1 MNIVRANPEQLF
13 EYGPFTVRRQRPGE
27 ALSPL
32 VSVDLM
38 SLKLDAR
45 IPMQQHQ
52 DEEVFTYLWRGSMQH
67 QDSNGER
74 TQLSAKR
81 VMVVNA
87 GDGVQYEES
96 VPLYEAELLQAVIRP
111 AQQGGEAMTQVL
123 ERDQGIMTNGWTE
136 LAGPEESD
144 APLELRQEVYI
155 FDTMLERNHTLD
167 VPSMPGFVA
176 YLTVLE
182 GIIRVG
188 DQRLGRG
195 DAVSGLDSSLEIV
208 GDRDANLV
216 CFLVKPDNFA

>member
-74 TQLSAKR
+74 TQLSVKR

-111 AQQGGEAMTQVL
+111 SQQGGEAMTQVL

-155 FDTMLERNHTLD
+155 FDTLLERNHTLD

-195 DAVSGLDSSLEIV
+195 DAVSGLDSSIEIV
-208 GDRDANLV
+208 GERDANLV

>member
-13 EYGPFTVRRQRPGE
+13 EYGPFTVRRQRPCE

-32 VSVDLM
+32 ISVDLM

-155 FDTMLERNHTLD
+155 FDTLLERNHTLD

-188 DQRLGRG
+188 DLRLSRG
-195 DAVSGLDSSLEIV
+195 DAVSELDSSIEIV

>member
-67 QDSNGER
+67 QDSNGEL

-111 AQQGGEAMTQVL
+111 ALRGGEAMTQVL

>member
-155 FDTMLERNHTLD
+155 FDTLLERNHTLD

-195 DAVSGLDSSLEIV
+195 DAVSGLDSSVEIV
-208 GDRDANLV
+208 GYRDANLV
-216 CFLVKPDNFA
+216 CFLIKPDNFA

>member
-13 EYGPFTVRRQRPGE
+13 EYGPFTVRRQRPGA

-32 VSVDLM
+32 ISVDLM

-52 DEEVFTYLWRGSMQH
+52 NEEVFTYLWRGSMQH

-74 TQLSAKR
+74 TQLSAKK

-87 GDGVQYEES
+87 GEGVQYEES

-111 AQQGGEAMTQVL
+111 SQPGGEAMTQVL

-136 LAGPEESD
+136 LAGPETSD

-155 FDTMLERNHTLD
+155 YDTLLARNHTLN
-167 VPSMPGFVA
+167 VPSMPGFVT

-188 DQRLGRG
+188 DNRLGRG
-195 DAVSGLDSSLEIV
+195 DAVSGLDDTIEIV
-208 GDRDANLV
+208 GDREANLV

>member
-111 AQQGGEAMTQVL
+111 SQQGGEAMTQVL

-155 FDTMLERNHTLD
+155 LDTLLERNHTLD

-195 DAVSGLDSSLEIV
+195 DAVSGLDSSIEIV
-208 GDRDANLV
+208 GERDANLV
-216 CFLVKPDNFA
+216 CFLVKPDNFV

>member
-32 VSVDLM
+32 LTVDLM

-45 IPMQQHQ
+45 LPMQQHQ

-74 TQLSAKR
+74 TQLSAKK

-87 GDGVQYEES
+87 GEGVQYEES

-111 AQQGGEAMTQVL
+111 SQPGGEAMTQVL

-155 FDTMLERNHTLD
+155 YDTLLERNQTVD

-182 GIIRVG
+182 GIIRIG
-188 DQRLGRG
+188 DQRLSRG
-195 DAVSGLDSSLEIV
+195 DAVSGLESSMEIT

-216 CFLVKPDNFA
+216 CFLVRPDNIA

>member
-1 MNIVRANPEQLF
+1 MNIVRAHPEQLF

-32 VSVDLM
+32 LTVDLM

-74 TQLSAKR
+74 TQLSAKK

-87 GDGVQYEES
+87 GEGVQYEES

-111 AQQGGEAMTQVL
+111 SQPGGEAMTQVL

-155 FDTMLERNHTLD
+155 YDTLLERNQTVG

-182 GIIRVG
+182 GVIRIG
-188 DQRLGRG
+188 DQRLSRG
-195 DAVSGLDSSLEIV
+195 DAVSGLDSSMEIS

-216 CFLVKPDNFA
+216 CFLVRPDNVA

>member
-111 AQQGGEAMTQVL
+111 SQQGGEAMTQVL

-155 FDTMLERNHTLD
+155 FDTLLERNHTLD

-176 YLTVLE
+176 YLTVLD

-188 DQRLGRG
+188 DQRLSRG
-195 DAVSGLDSSLEIV
+195 DAVSGLDSSVEIV

-216 CFLVKPDNFA
+216 CFLIKPDNFA

>member
-111 AQQGGEAMTQVL
+111 ALRGGEAMTQVL

-155 FDTMLERNHTLD
+155 FDTLLERNHTLD

-188 DQRLGRG
+188 DQRLSRG
-195 DAVSGLDSSLEIV
+195 DAVSGLDSSVEIV

-216 CFLVKPDNFA
+216 CFLIKPDNFA

>member
-45 IPMQQHQ
+45 IPMQQHR

-111 AQQGGEAMTQVL
+111 SQQGGEAMTQVL

-155 FDTMLERNHTLD
+155 FDTLLERNHTLD

-188 DQRLGRG
+188 DLRLSRG
-195 DAVSGLDSSLEIV
+195 DAVSGLDSSIEIV

-216 CFLVKPDNFA
+216 CFLIKPDNFA

>member
-13 EYGPFTVRRQRPGE
+13 EYGPFTVRRQRPAE
-27 ALSPL
+27 AFSPL
-32 VSVDLM
+32 VSIDLM

-45 IPMQQHQ
+45 IPMQHHQ

-111 AQQGGEAMTQVL
+111 SQPGGEAMTQVL

-155 FDTMLERNHTLD
+155 YDTLLERNQTLN
-167 VPSMPGFVA
+167 VPSMPGFFA

-182 GIIRVG
+182 GIIRIG

-195 DAVSGLDSSLEIV
+195 DAVSSLDSSIEIV

>member
-1 MNIVRANPEQLF
+1 MNILRANPEQLF

-32 VSVDLM
+32 ISVDLM

-111 AQQGGEAMTQVL
+111 SQQGGEAMTQVL

-155 FDTMLERNHTLD
+155 FDTLLERNHTLD

-188 DQRLGRG
+188 DQRLSRG
-195 DAVSGLDSSLEIV
+195 DAVSGLDSSVEIV

-216 CFLVKPDNFA
+216 CFLIKPDNFA

>member
-32 VSVDLM
+32 ISVDLM

-155 FDTMLERNHTLD
+155 FDTLLERNHTLD

-188 DQRLGRG
+188 DLRLSRG
-195 DAVSGLDSSLEIV
+195 DAVSGLDSSVEIV

-216 CFLVKPDNFA
+216 CFLIKPDNFA

>member
-32 VSVDLM
+32 ISVDLM

-155 FDTMLERNHTLD
+155 FDTLLERNHTLD

-188 DQRLGRG
+188 DQRLSRG
-195 DAVSGLDSSLEIV
+195 DAVSRLDSSVEIV

-216 CFLVKPDNFA
+216 CFLIKPDNFA

>member
-111 AQQGGEAMTQVL
+111 ALRGGEAMTQVL
-123 ERDQGIMTNGWTE
+123 ELDQGIMTNGWTE

-155 FDTMLERNHTLD
+155 FDTLLERNHTLD

-188 DQRLGRG
+188 DLRLSRG
-195 DAVSGLDSSLEIV
+195 DAVSGLDSSIEIV

>member
-155 FDTMLERNHTLD
+155 FDTLLERNHTLD

-188 DQRLGRG
+188 DLRLSRG
-195 DAVSGLDSSLEIV
+195 DAVSGLDSSIEIV
-208 GDRDANLV
+208 GDRDANMV

>member
-13 EYGPFTVRRQRPGE
+13 EYGPFTVRRQRPGP

-32 VSVDLM
+32 ISVDLM

-52 DEEVFTYLWRGSMQH
+52 NEEVFTYLWRGSMQH

-74 TQLSAKR
+74 TQLSAKK

-87 GDGVQYEES
+87 GEGVQYEES

-111 AQQGGEAMTQVL
+111 SQPGGEAMTQVL

-136 LAGPEESD
+136 LAGPETSD
-144 APLELRQEVYI
+144 APLELRQEVYVY
-155 FDTMLERNHTLD
+155 DTLLARNHTLN

-188 DQRLGRG
+188 DHRLGRG
-195 DAVSGLDSSLEIV
+195 DAVSGLDDTIEIV
-208 GDRDANLV
+208 GDREANLV

>member
-111 AQQGGEAMTQVL
+111 SQQGGEAMTQVL

-155 FDTMLERNHTLD
+155 FDTLLERNHTLD

-195 DAVSGLDSSLEIV
+195 DAVSGLDSSIEIV

>member
-38 SLKLDAR
+38 SLKLGAR

-52 DEEVFTYLWRGSMQH
+52 DEEVFTYLWHGSMQH

-111 AQQGGEAMTQVL
+111 AQRGGEAMTQVL

-155 FDTMLERNHTLD
+155 FDTLLERNHTLD
-167 VPSMPGFVA
+167 VPSIPGFVA
-176 YLTVLE
+176 YITVLE

-195 DAVSGLDSSLEIV
+195 DAVSGLDSSVEIV

>member
-111 AQQGGEAMTQVL
+111 ALRGGEAMTQVL

-155 FDTMLERNHTLD
+155 FDTLLERNHTLD

-182 GIIRVG
+182 GVIRVG
-188 DQRLGRG
+188 DQRLSRG
-195 DAVSGLDSSLEIV
+195 DAVSGLDSSVEIV

-216 CFLVKPDNFA
+216 CFLIKPDNFA

>member
-32 VSVDLM
+32 ISVDLM

-111 AQQGGEAMTQVL
+111 SQQGGEAMTQVL

-155 FDTMLERNHTLD
+155 LDTLLERNHTLD

-195 DAVSGLDSSLEIV
+195 DAVSGLDSSIEIV
-208 GDRDANLV
+208 GERDANLV
-216 CFLVKPDNFA
+216 CFLVKPDNFV

>member
-13 EYGPFTVRRQRPGE
+13 EYGPFTVRRQRPGA

-32 VSVDLM
+32 ISVDLM

-52 DEEVFTYLWRGSMQH
+52 NEEVFTYLWRGSMQH

-74 TQLSAKR
+74 TQLSAKK

-87 GDGVQYEES
+87 GEGVQYEES

-111 AQQGGEAMTQVL
+111 SQPGGEAMTQVL

-136 LAGPEESD
+136 LAGPETSD
-144 APLELRQEVYI
+144 APLELRQEVYVY
-155 FDTMLERNHTLD
+155 DTLLARNHTLN

-188 DQRLGRG
+188 DHRLGRG
-195 DAVSGLDSSLEIV
+195 DAVSGLDDTIEIV
-208 GDRDANLV
+208 GDREANLV

>member
-111 AQQGGEAMTQVL
+111 SQQGGEAMTQVL

-155 FDTMLERNHTLD
+155 FDTLLERNHTLN

-195 DAVSGLDSSLEIV
+195 DAVSGLDSSIEIV
-208 GDRDANLV
+208 GERDANLV

>member
-1 MNIVRANPEQLF
+1 MNIVRANPQQLF
-13 EYGPFTVRRQRPGE
+13 EYGPFTVRRQRPDE

-32 VSVDLM
+32 LTVDLM

-45 IPMQQHQ
+45 LPMQQHQ

-74 TQLSAKR
+74 TQLSAKK

-111 AQQGGEAMTQVL
+111 SQPGGEAMTQVL

-155 FDTMLERNHTLD
+155 YDTLLERNQTVD

-182 GIIRVG
+182 GIIRIG
-188 DQRLGRG
+188 DQRLSRG
-195 DAVSGLDSSLEIV
+195 DAVSGLNSSMEIT

-216 CFLVKPDNFA
+216 CFLVRPDNVA

>member
-111 AQQGGEAMTQVL
+111 SQQGGEAMTQVL

-155 FDTMLERNHTLD
+155 FDTLLERNHTLD

-188 DQRLGRG
+188 DLRLSRG
-195 DAVSGLDSSLEIV
+195 DAVSGLDSSIEIV

-216 CFLVKPDNFA
+216 CFLIKPDNFA

>member
-32 VSVDLM
+32 ISVDLM

-155 FDTMLERNHTLD
+155 FDTLLERNHTLD

-182 GIIRVG
+182 GIIRIG
-188 DQRLGRG
+188 DHRLGRG
-195 DAVSGLDSSLEIV
+195 DAVSGLDSSIEIV

-216 CFLVKPDNFA
+216 CFLVKPDNVA

>member
-111 AQQGGEAMTQVL
+111 ALRGGEAMTQVL

-155 FDTMLERNHTLD
+155 FDTLLERNHTPD
-167 VPSMPGFVA
+167 VPSMPDFVA

-195 DAVSGLDSSLEIV
+195 DAVSGLDSSVEIV

-216 CFLVKPDNFA
+216 CFLIKPDNFA

>member
-32 VSVDLM
+32 ISVDLM

-52 DEEVFTYLWRGSMQH
+52 DEDVFTYLWRGSMQH

-123 ERDQGIMTNGWTE
+123 ERDQGIMTNGWIE

-155 FDTMLERNHTLD
+155 FDTLLERNHTLD

>member
-87 GDGVQYEES
+87 GDGVQYEDS

-111 AQQGGEAMTQVL
+111 ALRGGEAMTQVL

-155 FDTMLERNHTLD
+155 FDTLLERNHMLD

-188 DQRLGRG
+188 DLRLSRG
-195 DAVSGLDSSLEIV
+195 DAVSGLDSSIEIV

-216 CFLVKPDNFA
+216 CFLIKPDNFA

>member
-74 TQLSAKR
+74 IQLSAKR

-111 AQQGGEAMTQVL
+111 AQQDGEAMTQVL

-155 FDTMLERNHTLD
+155 FDTLLERNHTLD

-195 DAVSGLDSSLEIV
+195 DAVSGLDSSVEIV

>member
-32 VSVDLM
+32 ISVDLM

-111 AQQGGEAMTQVL
+111 SQQGGEAMTQVL

-155 FDTMLERNHTLD
+155 FDTLLERNHTLD

-188 DQRLGRG
+188 DLRLSRG
-195 DAVSGLDSSLEIV
+195 DAVSGLDSSIEIV

-216 CFLVKPDNFA
+216 CFLVKPDNFV

>member
-111 AQQGGEAMTQVL
+111 SQQGGEAMTQVL

-155 FDTMLERNHTLD
+155 FDTLLERNHTLD

-188 DQRLGRG
+188 DLRLGRG
-195 DAVSGLDSSLEIV
+195 DAVSGLDSSIEIV

-216 CFLVKPDNFA
+216 CFLIKPDNFA

>member
-32 VSVDLM
+32 LTVDLM

-45 IPMQQHQ
+45 LPMQQHQ

-74 TQLSAKR
+74 TQLSAKK

-87 GDGVQYEES
+87 GEGVQYEES

-111 AQQGGEAMTQVL
+111 SQPGGEAMTQVL

-155 FDTMLERNHTLD
+155 YDTLLERNQTVD
-167 VPSMPGFVA
+167 VPSMAGFVA

-182 GIIRVG
+182 GIIRIG
-188 DQRLGRG
+188 DQRLSRG
-195 DAVSGLDSSLEIV
+195 DAVSGLDSSMEIT

-216 CFLVKPDNFA
+216 CFLVRPDNVA

>member
-52 DEEVFTYLWRGSMQH
+52 DEDVFTYLWRGSMQH

-111 AQQGGEAMTQVL
+111 ALRGGEAMTQVL

-167 VPSMPGFVA
+167 MPSMPGFVA

-195 DAVSGLDSSLEIV
+195 DAVSGLDSSIEIV
-208 GDRDANLV
+208 GERDANLI

>member
-32 VSVDLM
+32 ISVDLM

-111 AQQGGEAMTQVL
+111 ALRGGEAMTQVL

-155 FDTMLERNHTLD
+155 FDTLLERNHMLD

-188 DQRLGRG
+188 DLRLSRG
-195 DAVSGLDSSLEIV
+195 DAVSGLDSSIEIV

-216 CFLVKPDNFA
+216 CFLIKPDNFA

>member
-1 MNIVRANPEQLF
+1 MNIVRANPKQLF

-111 AQQGGEAMTQVL
+111 SQQGGEAMTQVL

-155 FDTMLERNHTLD
+155 FDTLLERNHTLD

-195 DAVSGLDSSLEIV
+195 DAVSGLDSSIEIV
-208 GDRDANLV
+208 GERDANLV

>member
-155 FDTMLERNHTLD
+155 FDTLLERNHTLD

-188 DQRLGRG
+188 DQRLSRG
-195 DAVSGLDSSLEIV
+195 DAVSGLDSSIEIV

-216 CFLVKPDNFA
+216 CFLIKPDNFA

>member
-32 VSVDLM
+32 ISVDLM

-111 AQQGGEAMTQVL
+111 ALRGGEAMTQVL

-144 APLELRQEVYI
+144 APLELRQKVYI
-155 FDTMLERNHTLD
+155 FDTLLERNHTLD

-195 DAVSGLDSSLEIV
+195 DAVSGLDSSIEIV
-208 GDRDANLV
+208 GERDANLV
-216 CFLVKPDNFA
+216 CFLVKPDNFV

>member
-144 APLELRQEVYI
+144 APLELRQKVYI
-155 FDTMLERNHTLD
+155 FDTLLERNHTLD

-195 DAVSGLDSSLEIV
+195 DAVSGLDSSIEIV
-208 GDRDANLV
+208 GERDANLV
-216 CFLVKPDNFA
+216 CFLVKPDNFV